1 MSAVKSLNSNYT
13 ITNKATSLA
22 NVIISTHTMFVD
34 GNLLVGGNTT
44 QVTKTELS
52 ISDNTITVNKG
63 EAGAGVSLGT
73 AGIEVDR
80 GSAANVS
87 ILWNETYDRWSL
99 TTDGTTFANI
109 STSTGAGTISVVGDP
124 APQLGGNLDVLTQS
138 IFSSTANYVRFA
150 DNVAINVTSVV
161 PSALTGNTVISAQ
174 TPGLGQSGLFV
185 TTTSYTNQ
193 ELITK
198 SKAVW
203 YSLIM

>member
-13 ITNKATSLA
+13 ITNKATPLA
-22 NVIISTHTMFVD
+22 NVIVATHTMFVD

-80 GSAANVS
+80 GSSANVS
-87 ILWNETYDRWSL
+87 VLWNEVYGKWSL
-99 TTDGTTFANI
+99 TNDGTTFANI
-109 STSTGAGTISVVGDP
+109 STSTGAGSVAIIGDL
-124 APQLGGNLDVLTQS
+124 APQLGGDLDVLTRS
-138 IFSSTANYVRFA
+138 IFSSTTDYVKFA
-150 DNVAINVTSVV
+150 DNVAINITSVV
-161 PSALTGNTVISAQ
+161 PSALAGNVVISAQ
-174 TPGLGQSGLFV
+174 TPDLGQSGLFA
-185 TTTSYTNQ
+185 TTTTYSNQ

>member
-22 NVIISTHTMFVD
+22 NVIIATHTMFVD

-52 ISDNTITVNKG
+52 ISDNTITLNKG
-63 EAGAGVSLGT
+63 EAGSGVSLGS

-87 ILWNETYDRWSL
+87 ILWNEAYDKWSL

-109 STSTGAGTISVVGDP
+109 STSTGAGTISIIGDP
-124 APQLGGNLDVLTQS
+124 APQLGGNLDVLAQS

-150 DNVAINVTSVV
+150 DNVAINVTSVA

-174 TPGLGQSGLFV
+174 TPDVGQSGLFV
-185 TTTSYTNQ
+185 TTTSYTTQ

>member
-13 ITNKATSLA
+13 ITNKATPLA
-22 NVIISTHTMFVD
+22 NVIVATHTMFVD

-80 GSAANVS
+80 GSSANVS
-87 ILWNETYDRWSL
+87 VLWNEVYGKWSL
-99 TTDGTTFANI
+99 TNDGTTFANI
-109 STSTGAGTISVVGDP
+109 STSTGAGSVSIIGDLV
-124 APQLGGNLDVLTQS
+124 PQLGGDLDVLTRS
-138 IFSSTANYVRFA
+138 IFSSTTDYVKFA
-150 DNVAINVTSVV
+150 DNVAINITSVV
-161 PSALTGNTVISAQ
+161 PSALASNVVISAQ
-174 TPGLGQSGLFV
+174 TPDLGQSGLFV
-185 TTTSYTNQ
+185 TTTTYSNQ

-198 SKAVW
+198 RKAVW